1 MGGSGEADPFP
12 DLLLKTLETL
22 ETPSVN
28 TPMSAEPSPR
38 FRRDPEPTSRWR
50 PTHQARAGLGVWCAG
65 RSQKDRLAIKAWKR
79 SAPFDGG
86 ELEAFSLAVADL
98 VRAWSPVLPSGTL
111 VTVPP
116 QGASAPGPYAALALG
131 RVVAEALG
139 LPLAEV
145 LTRTDVKRWHGPHAS
160 LRQTPFAC
168 TLPEPAPI
176 LVLVVDDLV
185 TSGATMR
192 RSLEAIRAA
201 GVAAFGFGYSGV

>member
-1 MGGSGEADPFP
+1 MIES
-12 DLLLKTLETL
+12 
-22 ETPSVN
+22 
-28 TPMSAEPSPR
+28 SPR
-38 FRRDPEPTSRWR
+38 FRREVEPPGRSLAS
-50 PTHQARAGLGVWCAG
+50 HQKRAGLGVWAAN
-65 RSQKDRLAIKAWKR
+65 RSYAARAQIKAWKR